1 MAIERPD
8 ARRTSRTRSFK
19 VHEDQKATID
29 TALAKAKEQSGTTV
43 DTAALEFICLD
54 YLGGQSL
61 PQKLKS
67 IGIEAALEALEK
79 AFPNANIEVEIT
91 EDAA

>member
-1 MAIERPD
+1 M
-8 ARRTSRTRSFK
+8 RTRRRPSTPRSPRPRSR
-19 VHEDQKATID
+19 A
-29 TALAKAKEQSGTTV
+29 APSV